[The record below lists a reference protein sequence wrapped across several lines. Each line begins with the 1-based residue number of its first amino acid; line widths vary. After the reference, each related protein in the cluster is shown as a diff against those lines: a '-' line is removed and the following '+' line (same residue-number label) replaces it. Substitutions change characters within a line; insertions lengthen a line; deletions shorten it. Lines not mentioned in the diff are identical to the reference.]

1 MGGKSNESGK
11 IGEQLASSLLEM
23 IGWKPSIYNLS
34 IKCNTPTHLTKNGTH
49 RTTHEEDQF
58 FIYHNPFH
66 DDHTE
71 IVHVSVKNNINKYP
85 QNETLK
91 KTFKA
96 HLKELHEIIECAK
109 HDPKLIEITN
119 AFGAK
124 QHEHHSGLLI
134 WLHNDKKNI
143 EQNIKSDL
151 SNSQLEQSNDV
162 PVYLID
168 NARASFLLKVVD
180 NLKRRSKKDN
190 SDDLT
195 SHSVTGNVDFFY
207 PQIGTSMGVNESRTG
222 DIIPLELI
230 AADIIFAYIRNADRS
245 VKELIIYANQ
255 AFSVD
260 AYKRLIAYALHFTS
274 DSIPLISIGM
284 PDYDPTQHKND
295 AQQARLVFNHRKK
308 EVITPFSFERSIL
321 DFLDEERK

>member
-23 IGWKPSIYNLS
+23 IGWKLSIHNLT
-34 IKCNTPTHLTKNGTH
+34 IKCNTPTHLTESGNQ

-71 IVHVSVKNNINKYP
+71 IVHISVKNNIDKYP
-85 QNETLK
+85 QNAALK
-91 KTFKA
+91 TSFKA

-119 AFGAK
+119 SFGAK
-124 QHEHHSGLLI
+124 RYKHHSGLLV
-134 WLHNDKKNI
+134 WLQNDKDNI

-151 SNSQLEQSNDV
+151 ANSQLEQSNDV

-180 NLKRRSKKDN
+180 DLKRRSKKDN

-195 SHSVTGNVDFFY
+195 SRSVTRNVEFFY
-207 PQIGTSMGVNESRTG
+207 PPIGTSMGVNESRAG
-222 DIIPLELI
+222 EIIPLELI
-230 AADIIFAYIRNADRS
+230 SADIIFAYIRNTDRS

-274 DSIPLISIGM
+274 ESIPLISIGM
-284 PDYDPTQHKND
+284 PDYNPTQHEND
-295 AQQARLVFNHRKK
+295 AQQARLVFNRRK
-308 EVITPFSFERSIL
+308 EFITPFCFERSIL
-321 DFLDEERK
+321 DFLDEGTK

>member
-23 IGWKPSIYNLS
+23 IGWKPSIHNLT
-34 IKCNTPTHLTKNGTH
+34 IKCNTPTHLTESGNQ

-71 IVHVSVKNNINKYP
+71 IVHISVKNNIDQYP
-85 QNETLK
+85 QNAALK
-91 KTFKA
+91 TSFKA

-119 AFGAK
+119 SFGAK
-124 QHEHHSGLLI
+124 RHKHHSGLLV
-134 WLHNDKKNI
+134 WLQNDKDNI

-180 NLKRRSKKDN
+180 DLKRRSNKDN
-190 SDDLT
+190 VDDLT
-195 SHSVTGNVDFFY
+195 TRSVKGNVEFFY

-222 DIIPLELI
+222 KMIPLELI
-230 AADIIFAYIRNADRS
+230 AADIIFGFIRNTEGS
-245 VKELIIYANQ
+245 VQELVIYANQ
-255 AFSVD
+255 TFSVD
-260 AYKRLIAYALHFTS
+260 SYKRLIAYALQFVS
-274 DSIPLISIGM
+274 GSVSVIKIGM
-284 PDYDPTQHKND
+284 PDYNPTHHGND
-295 AQQARLVFNHRKK
+295 AKQARLVFNRR
-308 EVITPFSFERSIL
+308 EESITPFSFERSIL
-321 DFLDEERK
+321 NFLDEETK